1 MDPHSLTP
9 KKERMDSRER
19 EPPVAATTTTTKQQP
34 YLSSLV
40 VRPTESSGGGGGG
53 SDYESGEVRHDPR
66 SDRFPESGYG
76 LRAGSGSPL
85 RHRKFDRYY
94 GSDFD
99 RPAGSQ
105 RGRGFRG
112 GRGHGRFQDY
122 SPPYGRGR
130 SSGRSYARGFEE
142 PGFGTPPFRGE
153 GINRNN
159 PNVSPREGDW
169 ICPDPSCGNLNFARR
184 EYCNKCNRLRFGP
197 GSSPRRNYQGPVPH
211 APPPRFF
218 GPPTNRSPARGM
230 NGYRSPPH
238 DWGRD
243 RPRMFDA
250 DPPHLRHGG
259 RFPENQM
266 RRERLDYP
274 EEEEDYRA
282 RDKFDGPLP
291 LEWGP
296 RDRGREN
303 FFHERRGYDGRNDRH
318 PLSPP
323 PPPSHRGRWG
333 HDLRERSRS
342 PIRVGPPPRD
352 FRRDP
357 YMDRRLEGRQDM
369 IED

>member
-1 MDPHSLTP
+1 MEGGHGCRKPSFKVTWLLAFCGSTILGLQC
-9 KKERMDSRER
+9 S
-19 EPPVAATTTTTKQQP
+19 
-34 YLSSLV
+34 SSLIFTGLIIAYLWTSLV
-40 VRPTESSGGGGGG
+40 S
-53 SDYESGEVRHDPR
+53 
-66 SDRFPESGYG
+66 FSGYG